1 MKITKDMLKSMIKE
15 TMQKAAVEYDMAKKV
30 FEGADKSSKYED
42 VIAILEGSDADV
54 QTIGIMSGQ
63 NPMAQASSPDDN
75 KRLKAGLEE
84 RLNELGLEFIRI
96 GGKFMGI
103 FEQSVLILNPQDE
116 DQMEVLNRE
125 YTQWGFVFGEK
136 HPIDEEKSF
145 MIFTMYEVDYDNPMG
160 HRKAPGS
167 KQVGKPIRNKD
178 MASTDDNYSYIP
190 GKGNPQGGDPKV
202 KKKFGLELY
211 EEHPAPNSMMEAM
224 KISHEAKTRGKKVRF
239 IRGKK

>member
-1 MKITKDMLKSMIKE
+1 MFTGELTMKITKDTIKKLIKE
-15 TMQKAAVEYDMAKKV
+15 VLD
-30 FEGADKSSKYED
+30 EGSKTSKYED

-63 NPMAQASSPDDN
+63 NPMAQASSPEDN
-75 KRLKAGLEE
+75 KELKASLEE
-84 RLNELGLEFIRI
+84 RLNELGLQFIRI

-103 FEQSVLILNPQDE
+103 FEQSVLILNPEDE

-125 YTQWGFVFGEK
+125 YTQWGFVYGEK
-136 HPIDEEKSF
+136 YPIDAERSF
-145 MIFTMYEVDYDNPMG
+145 MVFTMYEVDYDNPMG

-178 MASTDDNYSYIP
+178 MADTDDNYSYIP
-190 GKGNPQGGDPKV
+190 GKGNPEGGDPKV

-224 KISHEAKTRGKKVRF
+224 KITHQVAARGKKVKF

>member
-1 MKITKDMLKSMIKE
+1 MGELTMKITEKSLKDLIKE
-15 TMQKAAVEYDMAKKV
+15 VIE
-30 FEGADKSSKYED
+30 EGDRSSKYED
-42 VIAILEGSDADV
+42 VIEILEGSNKDV

-84 RLNELGLEFIRI
+84 RLQELGLDFIRI

-103 FEQSVLILNPQDE
+103 FEQSVLILNPEDE
-116 DQMEVLNRE
+116 DQMEALNRE
-125 YTQWGFVFGEK
+125 YTQWGFVYGEK
-136 HPIDEEKSF
+136 FPIDAERSF

-167 KQVGKPIRNKD
+167 KQVGKPIRNQD
-178 MASTDDNYSYIP
+178 MADTDDNYSYIP
-190 GKGNPQGGDPKV
+190 GKGSPQGGDPKV

-224 KISHEAKTRGKKVRF
+224 KVSHQAKSRGKKVRF